1 MGRTVVTSGAKE
13 AEVSVYQGT
22 LLAGCRLLPG
32 TLASRCLHPAL
43 CGVSTDRGPSEEMR
57 WEARAA
63 WRRSVDTT
71 GGPRASVVAAAGA
84 LHQVFIL
91 QLSFQKDVT
100 FVIICKPVYTT
111 YSLGLTILYH

>member
-43 CGVSTDRGPSEEMR
+43 CGVSTDRGPSDEMR

-84 LHQVFIL
+84 LVGETAWEL
-91 QLSFQKDVT
+91 RPEYPGLARR
-100 FVIICKPVYTT
+100 KP
-111 YSLGLTILYH
+111 GQ